1 MALGTDSSCSNNRLD
16 MFAEMKLAALLAK
29 GLSDD
34 PSAIPAQT
42 ALEMATINGAK
53 ALGIE
58 VSRNPTP

>member
-1 MALGTDSSCSNNRLD
+1 